1 MLRNRV
7 RVIDDDNDRLLADTT
22 VAGAARHARRLSDL
36 LKRTSEALAR
46 GTDIGAQLGEVARAL
61 VPAHATACVIE
72 RVDTA
77 ASLREVLCTLHESPA
92 LDPELRAWACQPD
105 WMSHVIT
112 EVIDTGKVRVLDLQE
127 EPHQGF
133 GASAGPFGF
142 ELVVIA
148 PMIARGRLFGI
159 LTCAS
164 RATRRF
170 GCGYVETIEELAH
183 RLALALDNVE
193 LLRAALEARE
203 DQDELLHALTSEL
216 HAPLAAMSDAATQAL
231 TNGAPARKLAEH
243 FVRETRRIQ
252 SQLQELMELSR
263 LRAGHVQ
270 LHKEDVALSVL
281 LRRSIERA
289 QKTDGRS
296 RLAWRFDED
305 VAGLQV
311 HADPE
316 RLSQAFE
323 LLMQAALDNSSES
336 DPLEL
341 SLSRVEGDLQVTLS
355 GTGMK
360 LGRRSDQSLHGQQP
374 RPRDGL
380 RRARSLL
387 ELQGGRLWA
396 DTAQGD
402 TLSVESLHVALP
414 LCAAQARTNTE
425 LPSPDTVILLVDS
438 DLAFRRELQEILCER
453 GYRVQTADN
462 GLQAWQYLLGHS
474 PPALILFDLVLPAMD
489 GWELHAAIKSHAA
502 LQFVPTVVVSG
513 LDRYRIEA
521 SLPDAHGYIEKP
533 IRSAQLFEVVQR
545 HVVSPARPRTISVR
559 PSSCF

>member
-1 MLRNRV
+1 MLRDRV
-7 RVIDDDNDRLLADTT
+7 RVIDDDKDSLLADTT
-22 VAGAARHARRLSDL
+22 VAGAARQARRLSDL

-46 GTDIGAQLGEVARAL
+46 GTDIGAQLREVARAL

-77 ASLREVLCTLHESPA
+77 ASLREVLCTVHELPA
-92 LDPELRAWACQPD
+92 LEPELRALACQPD
-105 WMSHVIT
+105 WMSHVIS
-112 EVIDTGKVRVLDLQE
+112 EVIDTGEVRLLDLQD
-127 EPHQGF
+127 EPR
-133 GASAGPFGF
+133 ALGF

-170 GCGYVETIEELAH
+170 GCGHVETIEELAH

-193 LLRAALEARE
+193 LLHAAQEARE

-216 HAPLAAMSDAATQAL
+216 HAPLAAMAGTAAQAL

-243 FVRETRRIQ
+243 FLRETRRMQ
-252 SQLQELMELSR
+252 AQLHELMELSR
-263 LRAGHVQ
+263 LRAGHAQ
-270 LHKEDVALSVL
+270 LHREDVALSAL
-281 LRRSIERA
+281 LRRSIECA
-289 QKTDGRS
+289 QKVDGRS
-296 RLAWRFDED
+296 RLTWRFEED

-323 LLMQAALDNSSES
+323 VLLQAALRNTSEM
-336 DPLEL
+336 DVLEL
-341 SLSRVEGDLQVTLS
+341 SLSRVESDLQVTLS
-355 GTGMK
+355 GTGMG
-360 LGRRSDQSLHGQQP
+360 LADRSLHGQQP

-380 RRARSLL
+380 RLARSLL

-396 DTAQGD
+396 DTVEDD
-402 TLSVESLHVALP
+402 TLSVESLHVTLP
-414 LCAAQARTNTE
+414 LCEAQARTNTD

-474 PPALILFDLVLPAMD
+474 PPALILFDLMLPAMD

-545 HVVSPARPRTISVR
+545 HVVSPARPRTLSVR